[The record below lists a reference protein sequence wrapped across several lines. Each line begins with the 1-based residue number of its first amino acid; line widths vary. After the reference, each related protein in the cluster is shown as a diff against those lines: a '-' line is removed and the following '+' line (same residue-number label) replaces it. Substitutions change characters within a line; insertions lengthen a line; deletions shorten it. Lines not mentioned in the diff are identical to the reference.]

1 MYDTLFSPF
10 KLGALSLSNRI
21 VMAPMTRC
29 RASADHIPL
38 PLMAEYYA
46 SRAEAGLLI
55 TEGTA
60 PDANGCGYA
69 RIPGLWSPE
78 QVDGWKGV
86 TDAVHKAGGR
96 IAVQLMHTGRASHPL
111 NMPAG
116 AELVSASATRLS
128 GEMYTD
134 QEGPQPYPAAREL
147 GPLEVESTIKG
158 FVMAAR
164 NARTAGFDA
173 VELHGANGYLIE
185 QFLAP
190 CSNQRTDVWG
200 GNIQGRGRFALE
212 IAKRTAEAIGG
223 DRVGIRLSPF
233 GVFNDIEPWDSLA
246 HDYIWLARELGRAGI
261 AFIHLV
267 DHSSMGAPAVPDE
280 LKQAIRKAFDG
291 PVILSGGYDGARA
304 EADLAADKGELVA
317 FARAFLAN
325 ADLVKRLRVGADLN
339 APDFGTFYT
348 PGPVGYTDY
357 PVLG

>member
-1 MYDTLFSPF
+1 
-10 KLGALSLSNRI
+10 
-21 VMAPMTRC
+21 V
-29 RASADHIPL
+29 
-38 PLMAEYYA
+38 
-46 SRAEAGLLI
+46 
-55 TEGTA
+55 
-60 PDANGCGYA
+60 
-69 RIPGLWSPE
+69 
-78 QVDGWKGV
+78 
-86 TDAVHKAGGR
+86 
-96 IAVQLMHTGRASHPL
+96 
-111 NMPAG
+111 
-116 AELVSASATRLS
+116 
-128 GEMYTD
+128 
-134 QEGPQPYPAAREL
+134 AREL